1 MVYLNKT
8 GLNKISLAYNP
19 IEVKPGW
26 YFGIKKSSTS
36 ALLEVTT
43 NNREHPCSTRATDFM
58 IGSMLGNHEYCHDS
72 YYPHVDWYIS
82 FRFMYAV
89 KLSNNVPPGS
99 VNITVLLKNQL
110 EETRVATK
118 SVVIQVNFTF
128 IYDILVFNVLQLF
141 LNID

>member
-89 KLSNNVPPGS
+89 KLSSNAPPGS

>member
-89 KLSNNVPPGS
+89 KLSNNVPPDS

>member
-89 KLSNNVPPGS
+89 KLSSNVPPGS

>member
-89 KLSNNVPPGS
+89 KLSNKVPPGS

>member
-99 VNITVLLKNQL
+99 VNITVLLKNKL

>member
-8 GLNKISLAYNP
+8 GLNRISLANNP
-19 IEVKPGW
+19 IEVRPGW

-43 NNREHPCSTRATDFM
+43 KNREHPCSTRGTDFM

-82 FRFMYAV
+82 FRFMHAV
-89 KLSNNVPPGS
+89 NFSSNPPSGP

-110 EETRVATK
+110 EEISVATK
-118 SVVIQVNFTF
+118 SVVIQVNFTS
-128 IYDILVFNVLQLF
+128 IYSILVLNVLQLF
-141 LNID
+141 LDIY

>member
-89 KLSNNVPPGS
+89 KLSSNVPPGS

-110 EETRVATK
+110 EETRVVTK

-128 IYDILVFNVLQLF
+128 IYDILIFNVLQLF

>member
-72 YYPHVDWYIS
+72 YYPHVNWYIS

-99 VNITVLLKNQL
+99 VNITVLLKNKL